1 MQYGLYRDARIVTS
15 TLLLAA
21 AVLFVATSLRAA
33 PLDRL
38 SADFQNQGEH
48 ATSAAPAA
56 GGAGGVVVY
65 SKTVEV
71 PEGEEVIYITFSGQA
86 DVHTGSALLMNAS
99 VGAPG
104 RPKRLC
110 EVLIGNFGAA
120 AAPDGWFTLLKLPRA
135 TTGNNCDD
143 GGGGTGDCHDNTIY
157 FSCCARIDNKKK
169 DRHDKDEEIPIEVEI
184 KLANFPGNNPGDN
197 PAGTAF
203 YENATIYIDASEDR
217 HGKLCKLNQ

>member
-1 MQYGLYRDARIVTS
+1 MQYGLYRDARIGTS

-38 SADFQNQGEH
+38 SADFQNQGEQF
-48 ATSAAPAA
+48 TNAAPAA
-56 GGAGGVVVY
+56 GGAGGSVVY
-65 SKTVEV
+65 RKTVEV
-71 PEGEEVIYITFSGQA
+71 PKGEEVIYITFSGQA

-104 RPKRLC
+104 GPKRLC

-120 AAPDGWFTLLKLPRA
+120 PAPDGWFTLLKLPRA
-135 TTGNNCDD
+135 TTGTNCDD
-143 GGGGTGDCHDNTIY
+143 GSGGTGDCHDNTIY
-157 FSCCARIDNKKK
+157 FSCCARIENKKQ

-184 KLANFPGNNPGDN
+184 KLANFPGNDSAAN
-197 PAGTAF
+197 PATNAF